1 VSKILDINNDQVL
14 PVMNDHQEHIS
25 HYSAADIQRY
35 VQGKLSA
42 AEMHAMEKAALDDP
56 FLADAM
62 EGMQQAFTEHKESLV
77 TGQLQQLQQQFNAR
91 TNRPAKVMAFKPF
104 RYWQAAAA
112 AAVVL
117 IISGVWLF
125 NLDRDSVAEKQ
136 VVPVIAKTEE
146 RPLPQQQ
153 APPTVAEAKDQTTVA
168 ADSVK
173 PLDVTA
179 NTDQRRGDADKKVIT
194 YKFKTSAPK
203 KENSYSYSTTTT
215 GNAPATVANPQLNDP
230 DKYFAQTEKKE
241 TTIVGRN
248 IDFAPVAAPSIPV
261 VTKSIRSDD
270 EKAKAQEREAE
281 TELITIA
288 KNVKLKK
295 AASKDKNLS
304 GFIKGQVT
312 DPFNNPV
319 ANAYVQVQLQKAANN
334 HLLNNLTTDK
344 WGYFK
349 IPVSDS
355 VVDVAV
361 NVSGYGTQ
369 NFTLQNN
376 AALNQLQLQPANYSN
391 NFYAPTAPVN
401 GNKQLANNYKFPNV
415 MLYDAEPAYGW
426 VAFGQYL
433 EKNKIIPTG
442 AEGVTGNVIISF
454 EVNKKGALNDFKIE
468 QSLSK
473 ALDEE
478 AIRLIKQGP
487 SWKLRNGRKARVT
500 VMVKF

>member
-1 VSKILDINNDQVL
+1 
-14 PVMNDHQEHIS
+14 MNDHKEHIS
-25 HYSAADIQRY
+25 QYSAADIQRY

-56 FLADAM
+56 FLADAI
-62 EGMQQAFTEHKESLV
+62 EGYQQAFDEQQENVV

-91 TNRPAKVMAFKPF
+91 TNRTARVVAFKPF

-112 AAVVL
+112 AAVVF
-117 IISGVWLF
+117 IITGLWLF
-125 NLDRDSVAEKQ
+125 SLKNNAPSQQGADVVA
-136 VVPVIAKTEE
+136 IAKTEQ
-146 RPLPQQQ
+146 PQQQ
-153 APPTVAEAKDQTTVA
+153 PASSL
-168 ADSVK
+168 ADSEKTVINK
-173 PLDVTA
+173 DSISTPEVTA
-179 NTDQRRGDADKKVIT
+179 KVVTKKP
-194 YKFKTSAPK
+194 KAPAPNMQ
-203 KENSYSYSTTTT
+203 ESYRNANSTTER
-215 GNAPATVANPQLNDP
+215 APVTAANPPLNDAST
-230 DKYFAQTEKKE
+230 YFAQTEKNEAVAKSSSE
-241 TTIVGRN
+241 P
-248 IDFAPVAAPSIPV
+248 APAAAPPVAKAKALRIAE
-261 VTKSIRSDD
+261 
-270 EKAKAQEREAE
+270 EKAKEDREAE

-288 KNVKLKK
+288 RSDIKARK
-295 AASKDKNLS
+295 AAAKDKNLS

-319 ANAYVQVQLQKAANN
+319 ANAYVQVQLQKATNN

-376 AALNQLQLQPANYSN
+376 AALNQLQLQPANYSYN
-391 NFYAPTAPVN
+391 NYYSPTAPVN
-401 GNKQLANNYKFPNV
+401 NKKQLANSYKFPNV

-426 VAFGQYL
+426 IAFGQYL
-433 EKNKIIPTG
+433 EKNKIIPAG
-442 AEGVTGNVIISF
+442 AENVTGNVIVSF
-454 EVNKKGALNDFKIE
+454 EVNKKGALSDYKIE

-473 ALDEE
+473 AHDEE

-487 SWKLRNGRKARVT
+487 SWKLRSGRKARIT

>member
-1 VSKILDINNDQVL
+1 MS
-14 PVMNDHQEHIS
+14 DHKEHIS

-62 EGMQQAFTEHKESLV
+62 EGMQLAFDEHKESAV
-77 TGQLQQLQQQFNAR
+77 TGQLQQLQQQFNTR
-91 TNRPAKVMAFKPF
+91 TNRTAKVVAFKPF

-117 IISGVWLF
+117 IITGVWMFSL
-125 NLDRDSVAEKQ
+125 NRDSAPNKQ
-136 VVPVIAKTEE
+136 IAPPVIAKTEE
-146 RPLPQQQ
+146 PQTSVSP
-153 APPTVAEAKDQTTVA
+153 AETENKNTGTDTDSAMPAEA
-168 ADSVK
+168 
-173 PLDVTA
+173 TA
-179 NTDQRRGDADKKVIT
+179 NTHHWRNENNKVVTERVKKP
-194 YKFKTSAPK
+194 APK
-203 KENSYSYSTTTT
+203 TIDSYSDSTTTA
-215 GNAPATVANPQLNDP
+215 NAPVKAASQDFNNPERYFPKP
-230 DKYFAQTEKKE
+230 DKKETFGAEKKEVVTEKK
-241 TTIVGRN
+241 ILG
-248 IDFAPVAAPSIPV
+248 APVN
-261 VTKSIRSDD
+261 DD
-270 EKAKAQEREAE
+270 ASPYASNRYANAAKAQEAKAAQDNREPE

-288 KNVKLKK
+288 RSDVKAKR
-295 AASKDKNLS
+295 APTKDKNLS
-304 GFIKGQVT
+304 GVIKGQVT

-319 ANAYVQVQLQKAANN
+319 ANAYVQVQLQKTANN

-349 IPVSDS
+349 IPLSDS
-355 VVDVAV
+355 TVDVAV

-376 AALNQLQLQPANYSN
+376 AVINQLQLQPANYSY

-401 GNKQLANNYKFPNV
+401 GKKQQAGSYKFPNV

-433 EKNKIIPTG
+433 EKNKIIPAG
-442 AEGVTGNVIISF
+442 AESVTGNVIVSF
-454 EVNKKGALNDFKIE
+454 EVNKKGFLSDFKIE

-473 ALDEE
+473 AHDDE

-487 SWKLRNGRKARVT
+487 SWKLLSGRKGRVT

>member
-1 VSKILDINNDQVL
+1 
-14 PVMNDHQEHIS
+14 MNDHKEHIS
-25 HYSAADIQRY
+25 QYSAADIQQY

-56 FLADAM
+56 FLADAI
-62 EGMQQAFTEHKESLV
+62 EGYQLAFDEQQENLV

-91 TNRPAKVMAFKPF
+91 TNRTARVVAFKPF

-112 AAVVL
+112 AAVVF
-117 IISGVWLF
+117 IITGVWLF
-125 NLDRDSVAEKQ
+125 SLNKNSVPDTA
-136 VVPVIAKTEE
+136 VIAKTEE
-146 RPLPQQQ
+146 QPLPKQQP
-153 APPTVAEAKDQTTVA
+153 APSL
-168 ADSVK
+168 ADSEKTVVDK
-173 PLDVTA
+173 DSISTPEVTA
-179 NTDQRRGDADKKVIT
+179 NTHHWHNENNKVVAE
-194 YKFKTSAPK
+194 KPKAPAPK
-203 KENSYSYSTTTT
+203 EQESYRNANSTTER
-215 GNAPATVANPQLNDP
+215 APVTADTPQLNDAST
-230 DKYFAQTEKKE
+230 YFAQSEKNEAVAKKSSE
-241 TTIVGRN
+241 P
-248 IDFAPVAAPSIPV
+248 APAAAPPVAKAKALRIAE
-261 VTKSIRSDD
+261 
-270 EKAKAQEREAE
+270 EKAKEDREAE

-288 KNVKLKK
+288 RSDTKARK
-295 AASKDKNLS
+295 AAAKDKNLS

-319 ANAYVQVQLQKAANN
+319 ANAYVQVQLQKATNN

-376 AALNQLQLQPANYSN
+376 AALNQLQLQPANYSYN
-391 NFYAPTAPVN
+391 YYSPTAPVN
-401 GNKQLANNYKFPNV
+401 NKKQLANSYKFPNV

-426 VAFGQYL
+426 IAFGQYL
-433 EKNKIIPTG
+433 EKNKIIPAG
-442 AEGVTGNVIISF
+442 AENVTGNVIISF
-454 EVNKKGALNDFKIE
+454 EVNKKGALSDYKIE

-473 ALDEE
+473 AHDEE

-487 SWKLRNGRKARVT
+487 SWKLRSGRKARIT

>member
-1 VSKILDINNDQVL
+1 MNAMAL
-14 PVMNDHQEHIS
+14 PVMNDHKEHIS
-25 HYSAADIQRY
+25 QYSAADIQRY

-56 FLADAM
+56 FLADAI

-91 TNRPAKVMAFKPF
+91 TSSTAKVVAFKPF

-117 IISGVWLF
+117 IITGVWMFSL
-125 NLDRDSVAEKQ
+125 NDNVNEKQ
-136 VVPVIAKTEE
+136 AAPVIAKTEDQ
-146 RPLPQQQ
+146 PLPQQQ
-153 APPTVAEAKDQTTVA
+153 PTPSLTDADDNKTTVTT
-168 ADSVK
+168 DTVK
-173 PLDVTA
+173 PSEVTA
-179 NTDQRRGDADKKVIT
+179 NTQKYKESNKLTPDKAKET
-194 YKFKTSAPK
+194 APQK
-203 KENSYSYSTTTT
+203 DNYSSNFTTTT
-215 GNAPATVANPQLNDP
+215 DNAPVTAANPQLNDAGR
-230 DKYFAQTEKKE
+230 YFDQTEKKE
-241 TTIVGRN
+241 AVTEKKN
-248 IDFAPVAAPSIPV
+248 EPAPAAAAAPVLA
-261 VTKSIRSDD
+261 KSLKNDN
-270 EKAKAQEREAE
+270 EKIQDRDVE

-288 KNVKLKK
+288 RADTK
-295 AASKDKNLS
+295 ARKPAVKDKNLS

-319 ANAYVQVQLQKAANN
+319 ANAYVQVQLQKTANN
-334 HLLNNLTTDK
+334 HLLNNNLTTDK
-344 WGYFK
+344 LGYFK

-376 AALNQLQLQPANYSN
+376 AALNQLQLQPANSSI
-391 NFYAPTAPVN
+391 NFEAPTVPVN
-401 GNKQLANNYKFPNV
+401 GKRQLANSYKYPNV

-433 EKNKIIPTG
+433 EKNKIVPAG
-442 AEGVTGNVIISF
+442 AEGTTGNVIVSF
-454 EVNKKGALNDFKIE
+454 EVNKKGELSNFKIE

-473 ALDEE
+473 PHDEE

-487 SWKLRNGRKARVT
+487 SWKLRSGRKARIT

>member
-1 VSKILDINNDQVL
+1 MAL
-14 PVMNDHQEHIS
+14 PVMNDHKEHIS

-56 FLADAM
+56 FLADAI
-62 EGMQQAFTEHKESLV
+62 EGMQQAFTEHKESLI

-91 TNRPAKVMAFKPF
+91 TSRTAKVVAFKPF

-112 AAVVL
+112 AAVVV
-117 IISGVWLF
+117 IITGVWMFSLKD
-125 NLDRDSVAEKQ
+125 NVNEKQ
-136 VVPVIAKTEE
+136 TAPVIAKTEDQ
-146 RPLPQQQ
+146 PLPQQQ
-153 APPTVAEAKDQTTVA
+153 PAPSLSDADDNKTTVTT
-168 ADSVK
+168 DSVK
-173 PLDVTA
+173 PSEVTA
-179 NTDQRRGDADKKVIT
+179 NTQHWYKESNKVT
-194 YKFKTSAPK
+194 TEKAKEAAPQ
-203 KENSYSYSTTTT
+203 KENYSNNFTTTT
-215 GNAPATVANPQLNDP
+215 DNAPVTATNPQLNNP

-241 TTIVGRN
+241 TGAERSIEPAPAAAT
-248 IDFAPVAAPSIPV
+248 APVL
-261 VTKSIRSDD
+261 TKSLKNDN
-270 EKAKAQEREAE
+270 EKVQNREVE

-288 KNVKLKK
+288 RSETRSRKV
-295 AASKDKNLS
+295 ATKDKNLS

-319 ANAYVQVQLQKAANN
+319 ANAYVQVQLQKTANN
-334 HLLNNLTTDK
+334 HLLNNNLTTDK
-344 WGYFK
+344 LGYFK

-376 AALNQLQLQPANYSN
+376 AALNQLQLQPANSSI
-391 NFYAPTAPVN
+391 NFEGVTAPAN
-401 GNKQLANNYKFPNV
+401 GKRQLANSYKYPNV

-433 EKNKIIPTG
+433 EKNKIAPAG
-442 AEGVTGNVIISF
+442 AESITGNVIVSF
-454 EVNKKGALNDFKIE
+454 EVNKKGELSNFKIE

-473 ALDEE
+473 PHDEE

-487 SWKLRNGRKARVT
+487 SWKLRSGRKARIT